1 MKRIMTVIIGSLI
14 LIALSMVVL
23 IAMPYREL
31 EREKAPEKLSP
42 YTLAQLR
49 GRATYVS
56 LGCATCH
63 SQQPRP
69 AAMGP
74 DALRGWGR
82 AAVPSDYVYDYPH
95 QLGTSRTGPDLFN
108 IGARQPSVDWHLAH
122 LYQPRAV
129 TPGSV
134 MPAFPYLFKIVDTPA
149 AGDTVVKL
157 PPSFSPVHG
166 QVVATQEALDLV
178 DYLVGLNHTYPV
190 EKAAQEGSA
199 K

>member
-14 LIALSMVVL
+14 MIAISMVILIAT
-23 IAMPYREL
+23 PYREL
-31 EREKAPEKLSP
+31 SREKAPEKLSP

-69 AAMGP
+69 AATGP

-82 AAVPSDYVYDYPH
+82 AAVSNDYVYDYPH

-108 IGARQPSVDWHLAH
+108 VGARQPSDDWHLAH

-129 TPGSV
+129 TRDSV
-134 MPAFPYLFKIVDTPA
+134 MPAFPYLFKVVDAPA
-149 AGDTVVKL
+149 AGDKVVKL
-157 PPSFSPVHG
+157 PPSFSPAHG

-178 DYLVGLNHTYPV
+178 DYLVGLDHTYPV
-190 EKAAQEGSA
+190 VKTAREGSA